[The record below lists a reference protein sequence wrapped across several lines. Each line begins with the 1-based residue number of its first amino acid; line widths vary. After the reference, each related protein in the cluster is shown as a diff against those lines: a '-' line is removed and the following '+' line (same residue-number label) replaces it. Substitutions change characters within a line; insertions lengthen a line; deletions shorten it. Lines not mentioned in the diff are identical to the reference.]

1 MKVNLSL
8 LIAIFWLGFWT
19 RDIVPA
25 SFRARLGY
33 LGVNLFTFGLAM
45 MVSLS
50 AYLP

>member
-19 RDIVPA
+19 RDIVPT

-33 LGVNLFTFGLAM
+33 LGVNLFTFV
-45 MVSLS
+45 VSLS